1 MIILVSHF
9 KMKKFKSTINEK
21 SASFKLNKDGMLNL
35 IKKLESNLELSKVQ
49 GNDSA
54 LKKAKE
60 RGKSLARERI
70 SKIIDKNSDFMEL
83 MPLAGL
89 KHEGGFGPGG
99 TTVAGIGY
107 VSNKPCIINSNIG
120 TKKGGAVDYATSL
133 KNLRLSQ
140 IAKENKLTT
149 INLVESGGANL
160 PDQDRVFNN
169 YGAMFKEMSRRS
181 KEGILTISVV
191 FGNATAGGAYVP
203 GMSDYT
209 VMQKDQAKVF
219 LAGPPLVK
227 MATNEESTDE
237 ELGGAQMHS
246 TISGV
251 SDFLADNEDDAIKIA
266 RKIVEINVN
275 DKDKTQSKDSNP
287 PLFKKEDILGIIP
300 DNLKNPF
307 DIRDL
312 IVRFVDN
319 SEFYEFKEKYGVT
332 MKCGWAKINNH
343 QIGIIASNGVIFSES
358 AKKATQFIQLANKN
372 NIPILF
378 IHNTTGFMVGKRHEQ
393 NGMVNHGAQL
403 IHAVAGSEVPHVT
416 LIVGNSYGAG
426 NYAMCGRSFDPRFLF
441 TYPNVKSGVMG
452 AEQLA
457 GVMEIIKLNSAKNS
471 NKKIDKRKLNKDKKD
486 LIILA
491 EEKAS
496 VWHTTSEIMDDGVI
510 DPRDTRFYLSFCLD
524 IICKEKIKGSKSYGT
539 FRL

>member
-35 IKKLESNLELSKVQ
+35 IEKLESNLELSKVQ
-49 GNDSA
+49 GNESA

-70 SKIIDKNSDFMEL
+70 AKIIDKNSDFMEL

-181 KEGILTISVV
+181 KEGVLTISVV

-209 VMQKDQAKVF
+209 VMQKGQAKVF

-251 SDFLADNEDDAIKIA
+251 SDFLAENEDDAIKMA

-275 DKDKTQSKDSNP
+275 DKDKTHSKDSNP
-287 PLFKKEDILGIIP
+287 PLYKKEDILGIIP

-332 MKCGWAKINNH
+332 MKCGWAKINNN

-403 IHAVAGSEVPHVT
+403 IHAVAGSEVPHIT

-457 GVMEIIKLNSAKNS
+457 GVMEIIKLNAAKNS

>member
-1 MIILVSHF
+1 
-9 KMKKFKSTINEK
+9 MKKFRSTINEK
-21 SASFKLNKDGMLNL
+21 SASFNHNKDAMLKL
-35 IKKLESNLELSKVQ
+35 IEKLESNLELSKVQ
-49 GNDSA
+49 GTESS
-54 LKKAKE
+54 LKKAKQ

-70 SKIIDKNSDFMEL
+70 KKILDKDSDFMEL

-89 KHEGGFGPGG
+89 KHENGFGPGG
-99 TTVAGIGY
+99 TTVCGIGY
-107 VSNKPCIINSNIG
+107 VENKLCIINSNIG
-120 TKKGGAVDYATSL
+120 SKKGGVVDYATSL

-209 VMQKDQAKVF
+209 IMQKQQAKVF

-246 TISGV
+246 SISGV
-251 SDFLADNEDDAIKIA
+251 SDFLAENEDDAIKIA
-266 RKIVEINVN
+266 RKIIEINVN
-275 DKDKTQSKDSNP
+275 DKIQKTNNSSNP
-287 PLFKKEDILGIIP
+287 PLYKKEELLGIISE
-300 DNLKNPF
+300 NLKNPF

-319 SEFYEFKEKYGVT
+319 SEFYEFKENYGVT
-332 MKCGWAKINNH
+332 MKCGWSKINNH
-343 QIGIIASNGVIFSES
+343 SIGIIASNGVIFSEA

-403 IHAVAGSEVPHVT
+403 IHAVAGSEVPHIT
-416 LIVGNSYGAG
+416 LLVGNSYGAG

-457 GVMEIIKLNSAKNS
+457 GVMEIIKTNSAKNS
-471 NKKIDKRKLNKDKKD
+471 NLKIDKRKLNKEKKD
-486 LIILA
+486 LIVLA

-496 VWHTTSEIMDDGVI
+496 VWHTSSELMDDGII
-510 DPRDTRFYLSFCLD
+510 DPRNTRFYLSFCLD
-524 IICKEKIKGSKSYGT
+524 IINKEKIKGSSSYGT

>member
-1 MIILVSHF
+1 M
-9 KMKKFKSTINEK
+9 
-21 SASFKLNKDGMLNL
+21 
-35 IKKLESNLELSKVQ
+35 
-49 GNDSA
+49 
-54 LKKAKE
+54 
-60 RGKSLARERI
+60 
-70 SKIIDKNSDFMEL
+70 
-83 MPLAGL
+83 
-89 KHEGGFGPGG
+89 
-99 TTVAGIGY
+99 
-107 VSNKPCIINSNIG
+107 
-120 TKKGGAVDYATSL
+120 
-133 KNLRLSQ
+133 
-140 IAKENKLTT
+140 
-149 INLVESGGANL
+149 
-160 PDQDRVFNN
+160 
-169 YGAMFKEMSRRS
+169 
-181 KEGILTISVV
+181 
-191 FGNATAGGAYVP
+191 
-203 GMSDYT
+203 
-209 VMQKDQAKVF
+209 
-219 LAGPPLVK
+219 K

-251 SDFLADNEDDAIKIA
+251 SDFLAENEDDAIKMA

-275 DKDKTQSKDSNP
+275 DKEKTHSKDSNP
-287 PLFKKEDILGIIP
+287 PLYKKEDILGIIP
-300 DNLKNPF
+300 ENLKNPF

-312 IVRFVDN
+312 IVRFVDH

-403 IHAVAGSEVPHVT
+403 IHAVAGSEVPHIT

-457 GVMEIIKLNSAKNS
+457 GVMEIIKLNAAKNS